1 MKLVFSLLL
10 LSLNI
15 YSVEHTFLNICIN
28 NTNYTASTQ
37 HTIKMIKKNY
47 NTENCNDIYKKISE
61 NKSLTLMDSVY
72 NLYAISKLENI
83 ENLTL
88 IADLPNNSTQK
99 LDLKYIIKLK
109 NLKSLNLSFYKLE
122 DYKQL
127 NQLAPLESLTL
138 LSPTLSFYNPSNYDL
153 SNNIHINTLLYESKN
168 LLGLKYLTFSGYNIK
183 HVDSFSKLKDIKR
196 LFLADNNFNNIT
208 GIKDL
213 KNIFQL
219 DLMNNPLDE
228 YFKKINYKGGYLI
241 LNKEDINSL
250 QTLIKKHENIIK
262 EALKKTTYN

>member
-15 YSVEHTFLNICIN
+15 YSAEHTFLNICIN

-47 NTENCNDIYKKISE
+47 NTENCNDIYEIISE
-61 NKSLTLMDSVY
+61 NKSLTIMDTVY
-72 NLYAISKLENI
+72 NLYAISKLQNI
-83 ENLTL
+83 EHLTL
-88 IADLPNNSTQK
+88 MADIPNDSKQK

-109 NLKSLNLSFYKLE
+109 NLKSLNLSFYSLK

-138 LSPTLSFYNPSNYDL
+138 LSPTLSYYNPSNYDL
-153 SNNIHINTLLYESKN
+153 SNNIHINTLLSESEN
-168 LLGLKYLTFSGYNIK
+168 LLKLKYLTFSGYNIK
-183 HVDSFSKLKDIKR
+183 HVNSFSKLKDIKR

-208 GIKDL
+208 GIKNL

-219 DLMNNPLDE
+219 DLTNNPLEE
-228 YFKKINYKGGYLI
+228 YFKNINYKGSYLV
-241 LNKEDINSL
+241 LNKEDINKL
-250 QTLIKKHENIIK
+250 QTLIKKGSEIIMK
-262 EALKKTTYN
+262 NKF